1 MADQNRPRPFM
12 PMIGS
17 GGHGWSQNFAIPS
30 EKPQNFRA
38 TLMRLMTYLFPY
50 KWSLIFVVLSSIL
63 GTVFA
68 IFGPRIM
75 GIITT
80 QLYQG
85 FLHKMHGLPGVNF
98 VTIGHWLFVLAGL
111 YIISALF
118 NYLPRYIMA
127 HVTQKSVFDLRQQ
140 LDHKLSRLRVSYFDT
155 HPHGDILSRF
165 INDFDNISSTLQ
177 QSLTQILQ
185 GLITFIG
192 IIVMMLTISPIMT
205 LTVIVTLPLSF
216 YFTRIIAKRSQKYF
230 ALRQSI
236 LGQLNGHIEEMYTG
250 HHVVKAFARE
260 DEAIRHFDQ
269 INDQLYEATW
279 KAQFITSIIM
289 PLMNFISNLGY
300 VLVSVTGAILVTQRQ
315 LQIGDILAFI
325 QYARQFSQ
333 PINQLSGISNVIQ
346 STMASAER
354 IFDLLDAPEESSWT
368 HVAFVNPIQGHVQF
382 DHVGFG
388 YTPHHLIIRDF
399 TLDVEPGQ
407 MIAIVGPTGAGKT
420 TVVNLLMRFYDVSQ
434 GSIRIDGRD
443 IRQIR
448 RDELHQLLGM
458 VLQDTWL
465 FHGTIRENI
474 AYGKPDAPDSA
485 IRDAAQKAQA
495 DHFIRTLP
503 QGYDTVLNEEAINI
517 SGGQKQLLTI
527 ARAILANPPI
537 LILDEATSN
546 VDTRT
551 ELLIQRAMDQLL
563 KGRTSFVI
571 AHRLSTILNAD
582 RIVVMNAGS
591 IVEQGTHQEL
601 LRRHGFYWNLYHSQ
615 YHGAHSS
622 LASSSSLGTS
632 TEAF

>member
-12 PMIGS
+12 PLIGS
-17 GGHGWSQNFAIPS
+17 GGHGWGQNFAIPR
-30 EKPQNFRA
+30 EKPQHFRA
-38 TLMRLMTYLFPY
+38 TLMRLMTYLLPY
-50 KWSLIFVVLSSIL
+50 KWSLTFVVLSSII
-63 GTVFA
+63 GTVFT

-80 QLYQG
+80 QLYQD
-85 FLHKMHGLPGVNF
+85 FLHKMHGLPGINF
-98 VTIGHWLFVLAGL
+98 MVIEHWLFILSAL
-111 YIISALF
+111 YVISALL
-118 NYLPRYIMA
+118 NYLPRYLMA
-127 HVTQKSVFDLRQQ
+127 HVAQKSVFDLRQQ
-140 LDHKLSRLRVSYFDT
+140 LDHKLSRLPVSYFDT

-165 INDFDNISSTLQ
+165 VNDFDNISSTLQ
-177 QSLTQILQ
+177 QSLTQIIQ
-185 GLITFIG
+185 ALITFIG
-192 IIVMMLTISPIMT
+192 VIVMMLTISPLMT
-205 LTVIVTLPLSF
+205 LTVILTLPLSF

-250 HHVVKAFARE
+250 HHVIKAFARE
-260 DEAIRHFDQ
+260 HDAIRHFDEV
-269 INDQLYEATW
+269 NEQLYEASW
-279 KAQFITSIIM
+279 KAQFMTSIIM
-289 PLMNFISNLGY
+289 PLMTFISNLGY
-300 VLVSVTGAILVTQRQ
+300 VFVSVTGAILVTQRR

-354 IFDLLDAPEESSWT
+354 VFDLLDAPEELSLTEIAS
-368 HVAFVNPIQGHVQF
+368 VNAIQGHVQF
-382 DHVGFG
+382 DHVSFG

-420 TVVNLLMRFYDVSQ
+420 TVVNLLMRFYDVTQ
-434 GSIRIDGRD
+434 GSIRIDGID
-443 IRQIR
+443 IRHMR
-448 RDELHQLLGM
+448 RDDLHQLLGM

-474 AYGKPDAPDSA
+474 AYGKPGAPDSA
-485 IRDAAQKAQA
+485 IIAAAQQAQA

-527 ARAILANPPI
+527 ARAILADPPI

-571 AHRLSTILNAD
+571 AHRLSTIHHAD

-591 IVEQGTHQEL
+591 IVEQGTHHEL
-601 LRRHGFYWNLYHSQ
+601 LRRRGFYWDLYHSQ
-615 YHGAHSS
+615 YQTAPSS
-622 LASSSSLGTS
+622 LTSSSPGTS